1 MRVFILLIAIC
12 IFNPVSGQR
21 NKKNEEAASG
31 ITATINEGIVYSLP
45 RTGIRVYVKATK
57 TDFTPGPYA
66 RFSEQLL
73 GINDAATEPFSKW
86 VIDKV
91 ELGTFSE
98 PDPTQVYKALGE
110 AGSLICLT
118 SDGCIAGINSDISSE
133 SLGTITTNP
142 VAYSSANLGVQFSN
156 LSDLPFFS
164 VSDSTNRSRPARLSI
179 EQKAAQIASRILE
192 CRKIK
197 FEMAAGFLDELPP
210 DGQGYAASLN
220 QLDNLEKEYLS
231 LFIGISSTDD
241 YKFSFEFI
249 PSVTDTKGEVIF
261 RFSEQKGILEK
272 SDVTGK
278 PVMLEI
284 SKISDLTSNLERL
297 KNSENPNAG
306 ANGVYYRLPGM
317 ADVKLIQELKVIAT
331 ARFPIAQFGAVAP
344 VPEKLLDGNYSLEFH
359 PETGAIKSISKIIN

>member
-1 MRVFILLIAIC
+1 MRVIILLIAIC
-12 IFNPVSGQR
+12 IITPVFGQR

-31 ITATINEGIVYSLP
+31 ITTINEGIVYSLP
-45 RTGIRVYVKATK
+45 RTGIRVYVKTTK

-73 GINDAATEPFSKW
+73 GINDAATESSSKW

-110 AGSLICLT
+110 VGSLISLT
-118 SDGCIAGINSDISSE
+118 PDGCIAGINSDISSE
-133 SLGTITTNP
+133 SVGTITTNP
-142 VAYSSANLGVQFSN
+142 VAYNSGNLGVQFSN

-164 VSDSTNRSRPARLSI
+164 ISDSTNRSRPSRLSI
-179 EQKAAQIASRILE
+179 EQKAAQTASRILE

-210 DGQGYAASLN
+210 DGQGYLASLN
-220 QLDNLEKEYLS
+220 QLDNLEREYLS
-231 LFIGISSTDD
+231 LFIGKSSTND

-249 PSVTDTKGEVIF
+249 PSATDSKGEVIF
-261 RFSEQKGILEK
+261 RFSEQKGVLEK

-297 KNSENPNAG
+297 KNSENPNA
-306 ANGVYYRLPGM
+306 ATNGVYYRLPGM
-317 ADVKLIQELKVIAT
+317 ADIKLIQELKVIAT
-331 ARFPIAQFGAVAP
+331 ARFPVAQFGAVAP

-359 PETGAIKSISKIIN
+359 HETGSIKSISKIIN